1 MLIIRFIKDHD
12 RIPIGP
18 NYNEYINRSDLRS
31 ERRNLNTTTDDYKTA
46 NATRTSIA
54 REMESFITK
63 GKEIKKEKKK
73 KWLGNN
79 LCTHIQRYSLQVD
92 LLCPRPLHLLHWS

>member
-1 MLIIRFIKDHD
+1 
-12 RIPIGP
+12 
-18 NYNEYINRSDLRS
+18 
-31 ERRNLNTTTDDYKTA
+31 
-46 NATRTSIA
+46 
-54 REMESFITK
+54 MESFITK